1 MKKSC
6 VILILFVCGV
16 SAMEGGADVSAFHDD
31 PDEIASPV
39 IEKSSDPKQAF
50 AMLRGKKS
58 DNVLSSLQGKG
69 KTVGQEDKT
78 KAFFEGKKIGKD
90 MDAEKAKAL
99 FEGGGDLTKSE
110 ENTECLNLR
119 SSVVAIVLEI
129 SMTPILE
136 RFYLGYRTGPWFAFI
151 LAAFFG
157 LYFFCINGRWCDPIF
172 SFMGS
177 KMKTDDE
184 VQTAAFFKTCGFVT
198 TVTAAI
204 SVVCCVLWAII
215 DFGMIVTGHMI
226 DADGCPLT
234 GL

>member
-1 MKKSC
+1 MKKIC
-6 VILILFVCGV
+6 VILIFVVWCVG
-16 SAMEGGADVSAFHDD
+16 AMEGGTDVSAFHDD

-58 DNVLSSLQGKG
+58 DNVLSLQGMG
-69 KTVGQEDKT
+69 KNVGQEDKT
-78 KAFFEGKKIGKD
+78 EALFKGKKQGKG

-110 ENTECLNLR
+110 ESTECLNPR
-119 SSVVAIVLEI
+119 SSVVALVLEI

-172 SFMGS
+172 SYMGS

-204 SVVCCVLWAII
+204 FAVCCVLWAII

>member
-1 MKKSC
+1 MFES
-6 VILILFVCGV
+6 
-16 SAMEGGADVSAFHDD
+16 
-31 PDEIASPV
+31 
-39 IEKSSDPKQAF
+39 
-50 AMLRGKKS
+50 
-58 DNVLSSLQGKG
+58 
-69 KTVGQEDKT
+69 T
-78 KAFFEGKKIGKD
+78 FF
-90 MDAEKAKAL
+90 
-99 FEGGGDLTKSE
+99 S
-110 ENTECLNLR
+110 R
-119 SSVVAIVLEI
+119 SNCFEI

-204 SVVCCVLWAII
+204 FVVCCVLWAII

-226 DADGCPLT
+226 DADGCPYKRPVQLR
-234 GL
+234 LLLAENSFVV